1 MYAELTL
8 PHRQQCCA
16 CTAVSLASYATPAH
30 TSYVVA
36 LTKPTLQERTRLT
49 KPMLQVFCVHG
60 GLPRELCQPGAQL
73 EMINEIAVP
82 LKVVRRGDMVH
93 SMLWSDPVPPE
104 REAPELQNHLDAQ
117 VPPRCFICF
126 LFY

>member
-1 MYAELTL
+1 M
-8 PHRQQCCA
+8 
-16 CTAVSLASYATPAH
+16 
-30 TSYVVA
+30 
-36 LTKPTLQERTRLT
+36 
-49 KPMLQVFCVHG
+49 HG

-117 VPPRCFICF
+117 VLAFCRFIF
-126 LFY
+126 AFASTPYK